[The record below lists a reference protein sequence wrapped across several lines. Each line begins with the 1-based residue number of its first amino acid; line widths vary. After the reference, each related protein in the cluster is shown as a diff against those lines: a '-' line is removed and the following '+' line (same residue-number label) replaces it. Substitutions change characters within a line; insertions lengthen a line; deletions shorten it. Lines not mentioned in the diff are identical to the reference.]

1 MTTAGERAALRA
13 EARDAISKL
22 VYGYA
27 EALDGGDLERVARI
41 LAHAVVRSDGGDFR
55 GADQVRAMYRR
66 FTTFYD
72 KAGQKCSPDA
82 PGATPRTRHVT
93 TNLMIDL
100 ADDLSSAEGRCY
112 FTVFQAIPGAIEL
125 QPIVRGAYRDAF
137 ECVGGSWRFS
147 ERVMITD
154 GVGNV
159 AHHLNENPF

>member
-1 MTTAGERAALRA
+1 MPINAEQAALRA

-27 EALDGGDLERVARI
+27 EALDEGDLRRVAQI
-41 LAHAVVRSDGGDFR
+41 LAHATVRSDGGTFR
-55 GADQVRAMYRR
+55 GAAEVESMYRR
-66 FTTFYD
+66 FTAFYD
-72 KAGQKCSPDA
+72 ASGKKCGSDV

-100 ADDLSSAEGRCY
+100 DDELRGASARCY
-112 FTVFQAIPGAIEL
+112 FTVFQAIPGVIEL

-137 ECVGGSWRFS
+137 ECVAGSWRFR
-147 ERVMITD
+147 ERLMITD
-154 GVGNV
+154 GVGLI

>member
-1 MTTAGERAALRA
+1 MSRADAAERA

-27 EALDGGDLERVARI
+27 EALDGGQLERVARYF
-41 LAHAVVRSDGGDFR
+41 ARAVIRSDGGEFH
-55 GADQVRAMYRR
+55 GADGALAMYRR

-72 KAGQKCSPDA
+72 AAGRKCSPDV

-93 TNLMIDL
+93 TNLIIDL
-100 ADDLSSAEGRCY
+100 ADDLRSATARSY
-112 FTVFQAIPGAIEL
+112 FTVFQAVPGVIEL

-137 ECVGGSWRFS
+137 EHADGEWRFT
-147 ERVMITD
+147 ERIMITD

-159 AHHLNENPF
+159 AHHLNEIPF

>member
-1 MTTAGERAALRA
+1 MPTSAETAALRA
-13 EARDAISKL
+13 EARDEIAKL

-27 EALDGGDLERVARI
+27 EALDEGDLERVAHYF
-41 LAHAVVRSDGGDFR
+41 AHAVVRSDGGEFR

-72 KAGQKCSPDA
+72 AKGEKCGSEV
-82 PGATPRTRHVT
+82 PGSNPRTRHVT

-100 ADDLSSAEGRCY
+100 ADDLRSASGRCY
-112 FTVFQAIPGAIEL
+112 FTVFQAIPGMIEL

-137 ECVGGSWRFS
+137 ACMDGRWHFS

-154 GVGNV
+154 GVGNIT
-159 AHHLNENPF
+159 HHLNENPF

>member
-1 MTTAGERAALRA
+1 MQVTGEKAALRA

-22 VYGYA
+22 IYGYA
-27 EALDGGDLERVARI
+27 EALDEGDLERVARYF
-41 LAHAVVRSDGGDFR
+41 AHAVIRSDGGEFR
-55 GADQVRAMYRR
+55 GIDEVRAMYRR

-72 KAGQKCSPDA
+72 AQGRKCSPDV
-82 PGATPRTRHVT
+82 PGSNPRTRHVT

-100 ADDLSSAEGRCY
+100 AEPLRSARARCY
-112 FTVFQAIPGAIEL
+112 FTVFQVVPGAIEL

-137 ECVGGSWRFS
+137 ECVNGNWRFS

-159 AHHLNENPF
+159 THHLNEIPF

>member
-1 MTTAGERAALRA
+1 MPTKAEQAALRA

-22 VYGYA
+22 IYGYA
-27 EALDGGDLERVARI
+27 EALDEGDLRRVARI
-41 LAHAVVRSDGGDFR
+41 LAHATVRSDGGTFH
-55 GADQVRAMYRR
+55 GASEIEAMYRR

-72 KAGQKCSPDA
+72 ASGRKCAPEV

-100 ADDLSSAEGRCY
+100 DPELRTGQARCY
-112 FTVFQAIPGAIEL
+112 FTVFQAIAGVIEL

-137 ECVGGSWRFS
+137 ECVEGEWRFR

-154 GVGNV
+154 GVGV
-159 AHHLNENPF
+159 IAHHLNENPF

>member
-1 MTTAGERAALRA
+1 MDTPGERAALGA

-22 VYGYA
+22 IYGYA

-41 LAHAVVRSDGGDFR
+41 LAHAVVRTDAGAFR
-55 GADQVRAMYRR
+55 GEGEVREMYRR

-72 KAGQKCSPDA
+72 ADGQKCSPDVA
-82 PGATPRTRHVT
+82 GATPRTRHVT

-100 ADDLSSAEGRCY
+100 ADDLRSASARCY
-112 FTVFQAIPGAIEL
+112 FTVFQAVPGTIEL

-137 ECVGGSWRFS
+137 EQAGEQWRFS

-159 AHHLNENPF
+159 AHHLNEIPF

>member
-27 EALDGGDLERVARI
+27 EALDGGDLERVAA
-41 LAHAVVRSDGGDFR
+41 LLGHATVRSDGGEFR
-55 GADQVRAMYRR
+55 GADEVRAMYRR

-72 KAGQKCSPDA
+72 KAGHKCRPEL

-100 ADDLSSAEGRCY
+100 ADDLLSGSGRCY
-112 FTVFQAIPGAIEL
+112 FTVFQAIPGKIEL
-125 QPIVRGAYRDAF
+125 QPIVRGAYRDSF

-154 GVGNV
+154 GVGDV
-159 AHHLNENPF
+159 SHHLNENPF

>member
-1 MTTAGERAALRA
+1 MPTPGEAAALRA
-13 EARDAISKL
+13 EARDEISKL
-22 VYGYA
+22 IYGYA
-27 EALDGGDLERVARI
+27 EALDGGDLERVAQL
-41 LAHAVVRSDGGDFR
+41 LAHAVVRSDGGEFH

-72 KAGQKCSPDA
+72 AAGTKCSSDV

-93 TNLMIDL
+93 TNLMVDL
-100 ADDLSSAEGRCY
+100 ADDARSANARCY
-112 FTVFQAIPGAIEL
+112 FTVFQAIAGTIEL

-137 ECVGGSWRFS
+137 ECANGRWRFT